1 MTCQKINNSINL
13 FIHKQQPKISWISKV
28 SLITSSLHPKMSLVA
43 TLTSSVTIFPILSS
57 MPVSPW
63 IQKPKLPA
71 RLLVK
76 TLSSWSLVKLT
87 VMGNSILNSLPVKL
101 FLISA
106 TMILPSESTLKL
118 PPLLFLSIGSLMRSQ
133 ALSIKIR
140 KKMTWEQEIKDL

>member
-43 TLTSSVTIFPILSS
+43 TLTSSATIFPILSS
-57 MPVSPW
+57 MPVSQW

>member
-57 MPVSPW
+57 MPVSQW

-140 KKMTWEQEIKDL
+140 KKMTWEQEIKGL